1 MNKKVLSG
9 IFALALLVAAGY
21 GVNKSMKSDVSLSDL
36 ALANV
41 EALAQNE
48 GGSYTV
54 VCHYADIANDVWS
67 GTFMWHCQTC
77 QYSIVTN
84 IGNSSTCTRF

>member
-21 GVNKSMKSDVSLSDL
+21 GVNQKVKSNANLSDL

-41 EALAQNE
+41 EALAQGE
-48 GGSYTV
+48 SGG
-54 VCHYADIANDVWS
+54 NK
-67 GTFMWHCQTC
+67 GTL
-77 QYSIVTN
+77 Y
-84 IGNSSTCTRF
+84 GNSAGNTYCCCPGSRDCSATACSSSTCN